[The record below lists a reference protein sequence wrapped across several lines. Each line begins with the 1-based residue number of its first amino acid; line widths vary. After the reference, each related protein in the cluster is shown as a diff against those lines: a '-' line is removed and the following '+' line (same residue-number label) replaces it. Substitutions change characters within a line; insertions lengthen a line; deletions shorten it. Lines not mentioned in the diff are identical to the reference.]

1 MRKIFICL
9 LGGLLTSPMASL
21 AQTGPRIW
29 VEYDTSGMIGD
40 AMNLRLRCESPNPEN
55 VNFPL
60 LQEQL
65 STDLLLIPTDSLKVD
80 TSFNTES
87 GLKAKTVSYLFSSY
101 QEGLYTMPS
110 FCFEYPAGD
119 STFTYC
125 TDTGTVHFYA
135 PEVDTT
141 ASIKGIAP
149 AFNVS
154 KKELVKEYWAKYDIC
169 LWIVLAAALACVAI
183 ACICRKWKRKEPLF
197 MPRKTAVP
205 PVVRALASLKQL
217 KEKQLWQNNLI
228 KDYYTELTDILRI
241 YLSEAMGIPAV
252 EMTNEELRTALKN
265 RFPAKPGEGQKL
277 TDVLDTATLV
287 KFAKVLP
294 GIDEHE
300 NCYDIVKEFLESQKK
315 EQDEARA
322 AENAKSAG
330 NAGAA
335 DAAAKPDDA
344 PSPDAGNLHSASNPD
359 TPCGQPNDSTP
370 KGPENQEEKEAP
382 TGK

>member
-1 MRKIFICL
+1 MKRISTCL
-9 LGGLLTSPMASL
+9 LGCLLALPAAGFTHTP
-21 AQTGPRIW
+21 PRIW
-29 VEYDTSGMIGD
+29 VEYDTAGMIGD
-40 AMNLRLRCESPNPEN
+40 AMKLNLRCESTNPEN
-55 VNFPL
+55 VNFPF
-60 LQEQL
+60 LQGQI
-65 STDLLLIPTDSLKVD
+65 STDLSLIPTDSLRVD
-80 TSFNTES
+80 TSFDAG
-87 GLKAKTVSYLFSSY
+87 GLKTKTVSYLFSSY
-101 QEGLYTMPS
+101 REGRYTMPS

-119 STFTYC
+119 SLLTYC

-252 EMTNEELRTALKN
+252 EMTNEELRIALKN

-294 GIDEHE
+294 GIAEHE
-300 NCYDIVKEFLESQKK
+300 NCYDIVKDFLESQKK

-322 AENAKSAG
+322 AENANSAG
-330 NAGAA
+330 NADAA